1 MGRGTITQIPA
12 GKIGAGQ
19 QRARWSN
26 GVDEANG
33 QEKFGGNPDTAFIGG
48 RDPVSGDRDG
58 VRGKYATSQRVFGC
72 QRAVYQRGERAGG
85 GAADLLWPRGRVLW
99 RGALHLSTYEVG
111 PVLLEPCVCGI
122 CAALGWGCRGGCGR
136 CGGRGGDWRRDG
148 TRDIWRSGG
157 RGGIDETRD
166 QKTASG
172 MAGDCGEPG
181 VDVSYT
187 GGRSLLG

>member
-58 VRGKYATSQRVFGC
+58 VRGKYATSQCVFGC

-99 RGALHLSTYEVG
+99 RGCRRG
-111 PVLLEPCVCGI
+111 CV
-122 CAALGWGCRGGCGR
+122 
-136 CGGRGGDWRRDG
+136 
-148 TRDIWRSGG
+148 
-157 RGGIDETRD
+157 DETGEAD
-166 QKTASG
+166 TAIG
-172 MAGDCGEPG
+172 VAGDSGQPG
-181 VDVSYT
+181 VDVSYAR
-187 GGRSLLG
+187 GGSLLG

>member
-122 CAALGWGCRGGCGR
+122 CAALGWGCRGGCIS
-136 CGGRGGDWRRDG
+136 GGGERRRDG
-148 TRDIWRSGG
+148 TRDIWWSGG

-166 QKTASG
+166 QKTASA